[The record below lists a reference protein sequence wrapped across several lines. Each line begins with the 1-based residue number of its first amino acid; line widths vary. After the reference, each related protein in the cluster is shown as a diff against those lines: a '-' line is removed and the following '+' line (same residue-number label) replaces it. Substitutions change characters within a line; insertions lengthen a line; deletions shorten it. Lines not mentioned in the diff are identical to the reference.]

1 MFRGVR
7 SHIVL
12 LDNFLETGIVQ
23 LNILGQVVDIGDNVT
38 QVLLEK
44 QKIAVTG
51 GNNRA
56 STTGIRRLMLRP
68 IQARDD
74 IRDLLLTCLYP
85 AHDLLALHLLEGEDL
100 VQFALE

>member
-1 MFRGVR
+1 MFRGVQ

-56 STTGIRRLMLRP
+56 STTGI
-68 IQARDD
+68 
-74 IRDLLLTCLYP
+74 
-85 AHDLLALHLLEGEDL
+85 
-100 VQFALE
+100 